1 MLALAVV
8 VVSRVV
14 IAEPLSAIAHFGHC
28 PHVGGECQKII
39 FSVKSKKTGLE
50 QRRNTSNAKS
60 VESDPGQASSVGRIA
75 SLLQNC
81 FSRRSKIN
89 RDVSL
94 FLSFDL
100 RPV

>member
-28 PHVGGECQKII
+28 PHAGGECQKII

-60 VESDPGQASSVGRIA
+60 VESDPWRASSVGRIA

-81 FSRRSKIN
+81 LSRRSKIN

-94 FLSFDL
+94 FISFDL
-100 RPV
+100 RP